1 MRAALLIAFAMTG
14 LFLAGCGETAGTG
27 QPGSNAIAN
36 TECPIMGSEVDPEL
50 PTAEWNGKTIGF
62 CCEAGGC
69 KEKFLAMSD
78 EEKAKALEGKLK

>member
-1 MRAALLIAFAMTG
+1 MRPALLIALALSG
-14 LFLAGCGETAGTG
+14 LFLAGCGETAETNP
-27 QPGSNAIAN
+27 PGASAVAN
-36 TECPIMGSEVDPEL
+36 KECPIMGHAVDPEL

-78 EEKAKALEGKLK
+78 EEKTKVLEGKLK